1 MTGFDEFINIFGNVT
16 ILNVIEILLAGI
28 FLYMVYMKLR
38 DHLIKV
44 HESEKK
50 RDEQLQEAL
59 EAVRKYPEYRK
70 KSVEIQQ
77 KLENEIQGLRISQ
90 QETAERLAAM
100 EEATKRRERNKL
112 RDRLLQNYRYYTS
125 SDTNPSGTWTRM
137 ESEAFWELFRDYE
150 DAGGNGYVHT
160 VVLPEM
166 EKLIVVE
173 VGN

>member
-150 DAGGNGYVHT
+150 DADGNGYVHT